1 MTRDKTHLKQLH
13 IIFNS
18 NVNSIYSKAHIVQT
32 PFQWWESEVFIW
44 YFKIKHDVLITP
56 PKKDY

>member
-32 PFQWWESEVFIW
+32 PFQW
-44 YFKIKHDVLITP
+44 
-56 PKKDY
+56 